1 MRTPRKIPS
10 VVLTMALLSGL
21 LLFSASPTR
30 AVTTGNNGRIAFV
43 SDRDGDNE
51 IYAMR
56 GDGTGLVQ
64 LTSNA
69 VNDSDPAYSSN
80 GKKIAFVS
88 DRSGTVELYTMNADG
103 TQQRRIT
110 TNSMVESHPSWSPT
124 GQDIV
129 FAGLSGTDSDLWT
142 IVPNGSN
149 PVDITPDPQAFDAN
163 PSWGPGGHLIAFD
176 STNRQG
182 NPGTDIYTI
191 KDFGAITRLTTTGT
205 DTHPNWGPNQTDTVV
220 FESGRDNPLTGPSFF
235 ASIGAPVGIAA
246 TADKLLVTQ
255 SNKTKITAYD
265 GNGNKST
272 FAILPEKGIEPAIAV
287 SPGLG
292 GFPAGYVYVITN
304 ENVYEIT
311 PDGSSVELFVNI
323 PELPSGNNTMT
334 FDSVGT
340 FGNQLIVV
348 DRGGPIWTVD
358 ASGVATFFTSLG
370 HPVQHQPAVAP
381 MSFAPF
387 GGHLL
392 AGNKDFDVLRAV
404 SPNKVIS
411 EVGGW
416 DSPNGAVFIPDT
428 ACDFGQTRGTYFI
441 AMRGMN
447 QIMKFPAGDFAGLGG
462 KALVPSE
469 VITDIGLFSSNG
481 SEIEVS
487 QFHGPIGTPEM
498 EDSTFVPCPAG
509 ARPAAPA
516 GPAAPNEIYTMLED
530 GTAQTRLTNNTFD
543 DARPA
548 FAPNGTMIVF
558 QSDRDDPGQPAC
570 ESSGTCKNEMY
581 VMDPD
586 GSGQTNI
593 TANLDANDIAPDWQS
608 ISALVTVGDFF
619 YDPVT
624 AKPALGGTVQFDFLG
639 PSDHTATDD
648 SGMGL
653 FDSGVKSSGSFWYF
667 TFSAAGRFPIA
678 CTLHPGLMNGLVK
691 VPLKVA
697 PKSGGVDTQF
707 TITWATNPPQA
718 GYVFDV
724 QILRPGSSEF
734 VDWHVGVTQQS
745 RGFIPDAG
753 VGEYQFIARLRN
765 TANGAV
771 SEYAAPESITVS

>member
-1 MRTPRKIPS
+1 MQTPRRIVS
-10 VVLTMALLSGL
+10 VALTMTLLLGF
-21 LLFSASPTR
+21 LLFSASPTQ
-30 AVTTGNNGRIAFV
+30 AVTTGENGRIAFV

-51 IYAMR
+51 IYVMR

-64 LTSNA
+64 LTFNA
-69 VNDSDPAYSSN
+69 ADDSDPAYSSN
-80 GKKIAFVS
+80 GKKIVFVS

-103 TQQRRIT
+103 TQPRRLT
-110 TNSMVESHPSWSPT
+110 TNAMVESDPSFAPT
-124 GQDIV
+124 GRIV

-142 IVPNGSN
+142 IALNGGN
-149 PVDITPDPQAFDAN
+149 PRNITPDPEAFDAN

-191 KDFGAITRLTTTGT
+191 KDYDEISRLTTTGT
-205 DTHPNWGPNQTDTVV
+205 DSHPNWGPNQADTIV
-220 FESGRDNPLTGPSFF
+220 FESGRDIPLTGPSSF
-235 ASIGAPVGIAA
+235 ASIIEPVGMTA

-265 GNGNKST
+265 GSGNKTT
-272 FAILPEKGIEPAIAV
+272 FATLPEKGIEPAIAV

-292 GFPAGYVYVITN
+292 GFPAGNVYVITN
-304 ENVYEIT
+304 ENVWEIT

-323 PELPSGNNTMT
+323 PELPSGNNTLT
-334 FDSVGT
+334 FDTVGT
-340 FGNQLIVV
+340 FGHQLIVV

-358 ASGVATFFTSLG
+358 ASGVGTFFTNLG

-392 AGNKDFDVLRAV
+392 AGNKDSGVVVAV
-404 SPNKVIS
+404 SPDKVIS
-411 EVGGW
+411 EVERW
-416 DSPNGAVFIPDT
+416 NSANGAVFIPDA

-441 AMRGMN
+441 AMRDMN

-487 QFHGPIGTPEM
+487 RFHDPIGTPEM

-509 ARPAAPA
+509 ARPATPA
-516 GPAAPNEIYTMLED
+516 EPTGPNEIYTMLED
-530 GTAQTRLTNNTFD
+530 GTAQTRLTDNTFD
-543 DARPA
+543 DASPA

-558 QSDRDDPGQPAC
+558 QSDRDDPGQPGC
-570 ESSGTCKNEMY
+570 EAACKNEMY
-581 VMDPD
+581 VMEPD
-586 GSGQTNI
+586 GSGQTNV
-593 TANLDANDIAPDWQS
+593 TTNLDADDIAPDWQS
-608 ISALVTVGDFF
+608 VSALVNVGDFF
-619 YDPVT
+619 YNPVT

-639 PSDHTATDD
+639 PTDHTATDG

-653 FDSGVKSSGSFWYF
+653 FDSGIKASGSFWYF
-667 TFSAAGRFPIA
+667 TFSAAGRFPVV
-678 CTLHPGLMNGLVK
+678 CTVHPGLMNGLVK
-691 VPLKVA
+691 VPLNVA

-707 TITWATNPPQA
+707 TITWATSPPET

-734 VDWHVGVTQQS
+734 VDWQVGVTQQS
-745 RGFIPDAG
+745 TVFIPDSG

-765 TANGAV
+765 TANGAA
-771 SEYAAPESITVS
+771 SDYSAPEKITVS